1 MSVIFGK
8 WQLDGRPLEAATLA
22 RMQARLNHWKADD
35 QGLWQDASVGLG
47 HLMLWNTPESLHEK
61 LPLVSPRTGH
71 VLTAD
76 ARIDNRADLLTQLAI
91 TDHGVP
97 DSALI
102 LAAYER
108 WGRDCVQHLI
118 GDFAFV
124 VWDAQREELFCA
136 RDHMG
141 VKPFFYYWDGQT
153 FAFAS
158 EMKGLLALD
167 EVGDELCKNY
177 VLDLLC
183 SGVFV
188 PEETCYEDIKVLP
201 RAQTMVIKRG
211 AAPAIVEY
219 FKFDPDREIRYK
231 NEGDYLEHF
240 NALLTQAVE
249 RRLRSAYR
257 VGIEMS
263 GGLDSSGI
271 AAVAVKRT
279 PKAMEDLQ
287 FYSSVLPD
295 AYHGKVYPFQDDRE
309 LIYAVRDFL
318 EIPEARMTYFHS
330 ADERYLDNVRHAL
343 EALDGPMAKS
353 TAAMTHTLARFATP
367 DGTRSLLSGFPGDQV
382 VTYWG
387 KGYDE
392 YLLNRQ
398 YGALY
403 RALPYSKRIPWIKP
417 AFFKALIKKWRY
429 GRYYNDPNKKVRSL
443 DKIMLKPEYITDE
456 HRKKALTPALP
467 TALRVAE
474 QQIFM
479 ITREF
484 EQQRFLSENHMAT
497 QFRMEKRYPLADIE
511 LINFHLALPVAQKAH
526 QGMARLLFRKSMNDI
541 LPHEIA
547 WGEKAGNPAH
557 ASFALP
563 VRNDD
568 QNIRQFLSTS
578 THRQRLPALDLDRMQ
593 RQYEE
598 YQREQQHGL
607 LVSQYF
613 NVMMLVQHLD
623 NRGQPLFL

>member
-97 DSALI
+97 DSTLI

-188 PEETCYEDIKVLP
+188 PEETCYKDIRVLP
-201 RAQTMVIKRG
+201 RAQAMTLRRG
-211 AAPAIVEY
+211 MIPAIVEY

-382 VTYWG
+382 VTFRG
-387 KGYDE
+387 NGYDE
-392 YLLNRQ
+392 YLHRRR
-398 YGALY
+398 YWALY
-403 RALPYSKRIPWIKP
+403 QAMPKSRKVPLIKP

-429 GRYYNDPNKKVRSL
+429 GRYFDWNFIRSTDSIL
-443 DKIMLKPEYITDE
+443 LKPQFITE
-456 HRKKALTPALP
+456 AHRQKALAPYLP
-467 TALRVAE
+467 TSLQLSG
-474 QQIFM
+474 QQIELLTM
-479 ITREF
+479 PAVP
-484 EQQRFLSENHMAT
+484 QRFLGENHVAT
-497 QFRMEKRYPLADIE
+497 QFRMEKRYPLADID
-511 LINFHLALPVAQKAH
+511 LLQYHLALPIEQKVH
-526 QGMARLLFRKSMNDI
+526 QGVARLAFRKSMEGI
-541 LPHEIA
+541 LPHSVIYA
-547 WGEKAGNPAH
+547 PKSDIPTH
-557 ASFALP
+557 ASFATAI
-563 VRNDD
+563 VNDID
-568 QNIRQFLSTS
+568 NLTQFLKLPHQHAAAIDLNALSD
-578 THRQRLPALDLDRMQ
+578 RLQEAKESERF
-593 RQYEE
+593 E
-598 YQREQQHGL
+598 GL
-607 LVSQYF
+607 AAQFF

-623 NRGQPLFL
+623 NREQPLFL